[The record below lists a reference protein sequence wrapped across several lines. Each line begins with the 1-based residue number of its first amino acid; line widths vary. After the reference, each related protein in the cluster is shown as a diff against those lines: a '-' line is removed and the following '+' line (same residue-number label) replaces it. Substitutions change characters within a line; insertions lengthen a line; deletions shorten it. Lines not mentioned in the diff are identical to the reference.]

1 MRLGLKPKKLRVPI
15 NIASQPGYV
24 AAVSIALGIDQKP
37 RLLNVMVE
45 FSTSTAIDKLDL
57 ISRSLRFN
65 RETIRLILEP
75 GEYQFLQIELPAVP
89 AEELKTACKWQI
101 KDLLRFPAE
110 QATLDILTTPSD
122 HGTGNRKQTGFA
134 VAAPNDII
142 LDRMLRFRNTRSTL
156 AVIDIPEL
164 AQRNIANV
172 IEEPGRATAVLSLSE
187 SGSLYTVS
195 RDGILYFTRTFDIS
209 LVALNSHPE
218 TRRGLFDRLALELQ
232 RSMDVLERQF
242 SFLSIST
249 LWIAPFEHRDE
260 LLSLLIETLYLPV
273 KAIELDQLVD
283 CSECAIPSEAMA
295 QAALFLPLGLA
306 LRPWDAL

>member
-1 MRLGLKPKKLRVPI
+1 MRLGLKPKRHRAPI

-24 AAVSIALGIDQKP
+24 AAVSVALGLEQMP

-45 FSTSTAIDKLDL
+45 FSNGTIVEKLEL
-57 ISRSLRFN
+57 ISRSLRFS
-65 RETIRLILEP
+65 RENIRLLLEP

-134 VAAPNDII
+134 VVAPNDVIS
-142 LDRMLRFRNTRSTL
+142 DRMLRFRNTRSTL
-156 AVIDIPEL
+156 SVIDIPEL
-164 AQRNIANV
+164 AQRNIATAV
-172 IEEPGRATAVLSLSE
+172 EEHGRATAVLSISE

-195 RDGILYFTRTFDIS
+195 RGGILYFTRTFDIS
-209 LVALNSHPE
+209 SIALDSHTE
-218 TRRGLFDRLALELQ
+218 TRRALFDRLALELQ
-232 RSMDVLERQF
+232 RSMDVLEHQF
-242 SFLSIST
+242 SFLSISS
-249 LWIAPFEHRDE
+249 LWLAPFEYRDE

-273 KAIELDQLVD
+273 KALELDQLVD
-283 CSECAIPSEAMA
+283 CSECVVPPEATV